1 MIEISEELLAHAR
14 SEAAVL
20 GVNAALHEK
29 DYILRF
35 LLENPAFTNQD
46 SALSYY
52 FQDARKSAKQ
62 LSRLVSDELGLFG
75 EHGFSML
82 EFASGYG
89 CVTRHLPA
97 VMSSWQI
104 VSSDIHVEANAF
116 NAENFGVE
124 VLQSTT
130 SPDDFPR
137 HRKFRLVFAL
147 SFFSHMPPDTW
158 SRWLRTLWECVDDA
172 GFLAFTTHGIDSRH
186 HFNNPAIPDSGIW
199 YWAASEQGDL
209 STSDYGQTIVTI
221 PFVMQQIGKYLPE
234 AYPRIIRPGY
244 WWGHQ
249 DLYVIGRLPVIQ

>member
-158 SRWLRTLWECVDDA
+158 PDDSELFGSVLMMRAFWLLQHMVLTAGITLITPLSLILVNK
-172 GFLAFTTHGIDSRH
+172 FTYIVA
-186 HFNNPAIPDSGIW
+186 P
-199 YWAASEQGDL
+199 AASNKR
-209 STSDYGQTIVTI
+209 TIT
-221 PFVMQQIGKYLPE
+221 
-234 AYPRIIRPGY
+234 
-244 WWGHQ
+244 
-249 DLYVIGRLPVIQ
+249 